1 MQYIV
6 LNYTENLNEIMFLE
20 ISIKLMI
27 KSLWNNGNLISCQIM
42 LIFSILINCFIFVWC
57 FDGYGIYLP
66 VNIFILQLTF
76 MDLFLHF
83 YFILKGV

>member
-27 KSLWNNGNLISCQIM
+27 KSL
-42 LIFSILINCFIFVWC
+42 
-57 FDGYGIYLP
+57 
-66 VNIFILQLTF
+66 
-76 MDLFLHF
+76 
-83 YFILKGV
+83 